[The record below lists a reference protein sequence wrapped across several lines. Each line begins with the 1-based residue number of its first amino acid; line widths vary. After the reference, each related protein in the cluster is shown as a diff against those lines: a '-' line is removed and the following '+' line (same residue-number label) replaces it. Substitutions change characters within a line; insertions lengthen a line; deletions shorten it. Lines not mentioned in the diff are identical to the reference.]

1 MLHALFHFYNA
12 APPEAK
18 SAARAGAAFLAGAAL
33 AVLATACSPAHA
45 EPADRGTIA
54 PGAEKHCGLGRP
66 ESAKAQQPRP
76 PWTAAFFMPTN
87 CAWRTASFTVG
98 RVGAPARVR
107 RYLIPV
113 FQPHTACHP
122 RLEAGAAGSQPVD
135 KEPFMADTLT
145 LKGRI
150 APAAPTR
157 GADESQL
164 FALHLEA
171 VNCAALARWYAAR
184 HRHTEAARKM
194 RQGLAALNRLKAM
207 EVAV

>member
-1 MLHALFHFYNA
+1 MIAPILYAYNA

-33 AVLATACSPAHA
+33 AVVTTACSPAYAGAGH
-45 EPADRGTIA
+45 GTIA
-54 PGAEKHCGLGRP
+54 PGAEKHHGLGRP

-87 CAWRTASFTVG
+87 CAWRTASFTAG
-98 RVGAPARVR
+98 RVGTPSRAC
-107 RYLIPV
+107 RYLCPV
-113 FQPHTACHP
+113 DQPNTACHP
-122 RLEAGAAGSQPVD
+122 CLVAWAAGSQPVA
-135 KEPFMADTLT
+135 KEPFMANTLT

-150 APAAPTR
+150 APAAPIP

-194 RQGLAALNRLKAM
+194 RQGLAALNRLKTL
-207 EVAV
+207 EVLA

>member
-1 MLHALFHFYNA
+1 
-12 APPEAK
+12 
-18 SAARAGAAFLAGAAL
+18 
-33 AVLATACSPAHA
+33 
-45 EPADRGTIA
+45 
-54 PGAEKHCGLGRP
+54 
-66 ESAKAQQPRP
+66 
-76 PWTAAFFMPTN
+76 
-87 CAWRTASFTVG
+87 
-98 RVGAPARVR
+98 
-107 RYLIPV
+107 
-113 FQPHTACHP
+113 
-122 RLEAGAAGSQPVD
+122 
-135 KEPFMADTLT
+135 MANTLT

-207 EVAV
+207 EVAA